1 MTDTPPKA
9 PQLQPLVPPKADKP
23 VADAGNV
30 YAAILAASAN
40 FGALERDSANPYFKS
55 KYLSLPA
62 LLKAVRE
69 PLSEQ
74 GCVITSAFEMT
85 AQGQFVVRTEV
96 VHIASGTSV
105 SSLFPIADPTNP
117 QKVGSAGTYGM
128 RYSLLH
134 LLGIAPEDDDGNS
147 IPNPQQ
153 WVGPDPAGQQR
164 QQPMAV
170 PQYADAPP
178 NWL

>member
-9 PQLQPLVPPKADKP
+9 PQFQQPLVPPKADKP
-23 VADAGNV
+23 VDAGNV
-30 YAAILAASAN
+30 HAAVLAASAY
-40 FGALERDSANPYFKS
+40 FGSLERDSSNPYFKS
-55 KYLSLPA
+55 KYLSLPT

-69 PLSEQ
+69 ALSDQ
-74 GCVITSAFEMT
+74 GCMVTSAFEMT
-85 AQGQFVVRTEV
+85 DKGQFVVRTSV
-96 VHIASGTSV
+96 IHVPSGTSI

-164 QQPMAV
+164 QAPMAV